1 MKKSVYIVFA
11 IIACLALTGCKS
23 QAVRHAEKQ
32 INSIG
37 EVTIESGP
45 AISEAEESYA
55 ALSSDEKGTV
65 SNCQTLT
72 DARDTYQ
79 SIALDSFQSAIE
91 AGDYDEGNQIVS
103 KLDDTTLKN
112 IGYAL
117 IAYGADQAFGHWWYY
132 ENNDE
137 YISDDAISKI
147 SGIIDCARNIENRMT
162 ISESDEFYPVVDFLQ
177 EFHDYMNDEIQYF
190 DLSILHN
197 KTSDL
202 VYAMSDFVDA
212 LSSGSETKLYSS
224 YNKIGA
230 FANKLDY
237 TGSNEFATQ
246 YVNSVYKLY
255 SGATAIVSGIESG
268 SSDLWNSGLEELQ
281 EGIAQETELT
291 KLALANLEK
300 TATLLTK
307 GDAIDDILKEW
318 NPASQSE

>member
-1 MKKSVYIVFA
+1 MKKFIFAVF
-11 IIACLALTGCKS
+11 IFVACFALCGCKS
-23 QAVRHAEKQ
+23 HEVKEAEDQ
-32 INSIG
+32 IDSIG
-37 EVTIESGP
+37 EITTESGL
-45 AISEAEESYA
+45 AISEAEEAYA
-55 ALSSDEKGTV
+55 ALSADEQKDV
-65 SNCQTLT
+65 ENYQILI

-91 AGDYDEGNQIVS
+91 AGNYDEGNQIVS
-103 KLDDTTLKN
+103 KLDNTTLKN

-132 ENNDE
+132 ENNDA

-281 EGIAQETELT
+281 EGSAQETELT

-300 TATLLTK
+300 TAVLLTK
-307 GDAIDDILKEW
+307 YDAVDDILKEW
-318 NPASQSE
+318 NPAS